1 MGLFQKPW
9 LAASSACFADFFG
22 LNSLTPT
29 LPIFLLAW
37 ATVVLGPGNAAAAWS
52 RTWTGAILTTQS
64 FAKIAGHLIWGTA
77 SARLGARTVLLLVMV
92 CNAIAFGASA
102 LFAIHGMPLD
112 VVVGLLAVRLLAGL
126 AAPIVPSLVFLF
138 ERQEPGPAL
147 VASVGKIGGGILTGL
162 TLGGAAVAI
171 PFGGPSAIWAGV
183 CLLSAGIAL
192 LVLVPVYKAPPVLGH
207 IVQMRKQKPEGVL
220 TALMSNE
227 YITHVSTLP

>member
-1 MGLFQKPW
+1 MGGAGAG
-9 LAASSACFADFFG
+9 AA
-22 LNSLTPT
+22 
-29 LPIFLLAW
+29 
-37 ATVVLGPGNAAAAWS
+37 
-52 RTWTGAILTTQS
+52 
-64 FAKIAGHLIWGTA
+64 TA
-77 SARLGARTVLLLVMV
+77 R
-92 CNAIAFGASA
+92 
-102 LFAIHGMPLD
+102 
-112 VVVGLLAVRLLAGL
+112 
-126 AAPIVPSLVFLF
+126 
-138 ERQEPGPAL
+138 PA
-147 VASVGKIGGGILTGL
+147 GL